1 MAFRMNQKISV
12 AFLGEMEK
20 AKEHFETRQF
30 DKSWYHLERAHIL
43 GQRFV
48 WPHVKVHYEML
59 RFGLKQKDLREILG
73 QLIRIPGGF
82 IGSLINK
89 VPIGNPGGSNVKA
102 TQSFP
107 LPDDLAKMLKDS
119 DG

>member
-1 MAFRMNQKISV
+1 MAFRMNYKIEV
-12 AFLGEMEK
+12 AFLKEMHESKSYFKEK
-20 AKEHFETRQF
+20 KFQ
-30 DKSWYHLERAHIL
+30 KSWYHLERAHII

-48 WPHVKVHYEML
+48 WPHVRVHCKML
-59 RFGLKQKDLREILG
+59 EFAVRQKDTKEMIG

-102 TQSFP
+102 TKSFP
-107 LPDDLAKMLKDS
+107 LPKDIAKILGARK
-119 DG
+119 